1 MEIGPLFFEQRRI
14 ADTFRAA
21 EKVLQEAQRL
31 LAGGLLDRA
40 TREQMLASMPARTAE
55 LVHLGRRRLELD
67 AAVTLAASRA

>member
-1 MEIGPLFFEQRRI
+1 MEIGPLLFEQRRI

>member
-1 MEIGPLFFEQRRI
+1 MEIGTLLIEQRRI

-40 TREQMLASMPARTAE
+40 TREQMVASMPARTAE
-55 LVHLGRRRLELD
+55 LIHLGQRRLELD